1 MKKEIKNFGKITE
14 IILVILTFSSLIIN
28 ALYLTNYIQSLQGEI
43 MILNL
48 QAINSF
54 CENSLFNIILWSN
67 NILIY
72 FVLIFYIIDTIK
84 TKKNMFLKFSFA
96 LFSFFTTLIVMF
108 GIMNFISDIFG
119 VFN

>member
-14 IILVILTFSSLIIN
+14 IILIILTFSSLIIN
-28 ALYLTNYIQSLQGEI
+28 ALYLTNYIHSLQGEI
-43 MILNL
+43 MSLNL

-54 CENSLFNIILWSN
+54 CENSLFNLILWSN

-84 TKKNMFLKFSFA
+84 TKKNMFLKISFA